1 MTARATRGPA
11 AKLGQLWARAAGA
24 LPPLL
29 EQHRVVARCRHSL
42 QVDRRHERDRCEE
55 RAGAGVDAAGVA
67 VRRAPQAV
75 PTTRAPRTRKA
86 KTPEVDPAK
95 NQLLVDAFADAIKQ
109 AAAQGGGG
117 ASAAGSSAS
126 DPR

>member
-1 MTARATRGPA
+1 MRG
-11 AKLGQLWARAAGA
+11 G
-24 LPPLL
+24 PLL
-29 EQHRVVARCRHSL
+29 PAFSGGTYLCGTTLCLE
-42 QVDRRHERDRCEE
+42 VDRRYERDRGEE

-75 PTTRAPRTRKA
+75 PTTRAPRTRRA

-109 AAAQGGGG
+109 AAAQGGGP
-117 ASAAGSSAS
+117 S
-126 DPR
+126 